1 MTRCVRVSTS
11 VLINGD
17 YIPIFAIGAF
27 RDFYTSTADLIK
39 QLEAFL
45 FFSAEGESEKR
56 FHFTDSKFLSSSVNF
71 IFTKWKNIFI

>member
-1 MTRCVRVSTS
+1 MTRYVRLSTS
-11 VLINGD
+11 ILINGD

-27 RDFYTSTADLIK
+27 RDFHTSTADLIK

-45 FFSAEGESEKR
+45 FFPAESEFETC
-56 FHFTDSKFLSSSVNF
+56 FHFTDSKFLTSSVNF